1 MKQQATSD
9 TGGLEKF
16 GYRQQLKR
24 TIGGFSSFALSFSL
38 ISMTTGIFANFG
50 QGIKQFGPA
59 VIWSWALVAAGQLL
73 VALVLADLSTHYP
86 LSGYGYQWTTRLVNP
101 HYGFFVGWLLLLQF
115 ITGFP
120 GVCAAL
126 GEYLHAF
133 PGFSRFVPLSS
144 AWLTVAIISAVA
156 LIHIFGIR
164 LAALLNDTAV
174 AAEILGSIVVG
185 LLLIALFGFTHPGGV
200 AVLFNSTNV
209 YAGKPGGIAG
219 FSLSL
224 LMGAWCLTG
233 FEAAADMAEET
244 HQPTSIVPKAIVLSE
259 LSAGVGGFIVLAGFL
274 FAMPNLAAAQSSD
287 TPLSDILSARLGGN
301 AANAVM
307 ILVFVSIFACALASM
322 AATTRL
328 LFSMAR
334 DNMLPGSSL
343 WKSVDRQRGTPVA
356 AIIFVWLISSLVV
369 LGLSKL
375 ELITSISA
383 VAGYLGYAGILGAA
397 VYGMRGKP
405 ELPGFSLKRY
415 RLPVGLIALIWS
427 LLLCAALAIPE
438 SQPGAG
444 HLPAVATLIGAAAGA
459 VIYFASV
466 RRSILRGTAGPPKTI

>member
-1 MKQQATSD
+1 MRQQATSD
-9 TGGLEKF
+9 TGSLEKF

-133 PGFSRFVPLSS
+133 PGFSSFLPLSS
-144 AWLTVAIISAVA
+144 AWLTVCIVSATA

-164 LAALLNDTAV
+164 LAALLNDVAV
-174 AAEILGSIVVG
+174 AAEILGSIAVG
-185 LLLIALFGFTHPGGV
+185 LLLLALFGFTHPGGL
-200 AVLFNSTNV
+200 AVLLNTTNV
-209 YAGKPGGIAG
+209 YTGRPGGIAG

-244 HQPTSIVPKAIVLSE
+244 HQPTSIVPKAIMLSE
-259 LSAGVGGFIVLAGFL
+259 LSAGAGGFIMLAGFL
-274 FAMPNLAAAQSSD
+274 FAMPDLAAAQSSD
-287 TPLSDILSARLGGN
+287 TPLSDILSARLGGHV
-301 AANAVM
+301 ANTVM
-307 ILVFVSIFACALASM
+307 ILVFVSIFACGLASM

-343 WKSVDRQRGTPVA
+343 WKSVDGQRGTPIA
-356 AIIFVWLISSLVV
+356 AIVFVWLISSLVV

-397 VYGMRGKP
+397 VYGMRGTP
-405 ELPGFSLKRY
+405 EVPGFSLKRY

-444 HLPAVATLIGAAAGA
+444 HLPAVATLIGTAAGA